1 MPGWTKKNFRDLA
14 DRSPAD
20 APMQWRFA
28 RNAVGARELGVSWFT
43 YEPGA
48 RMPFGHRHR
57 EQEEV
62 YVIVGG
68 SGRVKL
74 DGEIVDVAE
83 RDVLRVAP
91 GVMRAFEAGPDGL
104 DLLCVGGSRPDGGDA
119 ERDEDFWT

>member
-1 MPGWTKKNFRDLA
+1 MPGWTKKNFRDLD
-14 DRSPAD
+14 DRSPPD
-20 APMQWRFA
+20 APMEWRFA
-28 RNAVGARELGVSWFT
+28 RNALDTDVIGVSWFT

-62 YVIVGG
+62 YVIVAG
-68 SGRVKL
+68 SGRANL

-91 GVMRAFEAGPDGL
+91 RVMRAFEAGPDGL
-104 DLLCVGGSRPDGGDA
+104 EVLCVGGPRPDGGDA
-119 ERDEDFWT
+119 ERDHDYWS